1 MDVFFFFFLRLGIQ
15 VLPSCTHIPYYLSYN
30 VDNVNFTYNILLMGT
45 LKLEPQNR
53 AYIYKYDE
61 LYLLDYEMVA
71 VCNVKSNNFGGAN
84 MNKGINF

>member
-1 MDVFFFFFLRLGIQ
+1 
-15 VLPSCTHIPYYLSYN
+15 
-30 VDNVNFTYNILLMGT
+30 MGT